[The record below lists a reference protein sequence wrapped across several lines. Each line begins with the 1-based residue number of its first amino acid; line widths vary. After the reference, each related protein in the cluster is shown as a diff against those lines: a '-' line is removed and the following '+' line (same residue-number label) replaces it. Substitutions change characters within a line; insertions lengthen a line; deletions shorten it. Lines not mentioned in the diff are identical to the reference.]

1 MTENELLEKLRIA
14 IADPKLNFDSTIENT
29 ENWDSL
35 GQLSIITTLSRLSA
49 GKTDLIAG
57 LEEIKSIGALIEI
70 LKANN
75 IVK

>member
-14 IADPKLNFDSTIENT
+14 IADPKLNLGSTTDNT

-49 GKTDLIAG
+49 GKTDLIVG
-57 LEEIKSIGALIEI
+57 IEDIKSIEALIAL
-70 LKANN
+70 LKVNN
-75 IVK
+75 IIK